1 MMRLPRIAVG
11 VCLGL
16 VIACSGND
24 TAKPPASSTPASST
38 STSVAST
45 TTTSSAPPGQMVVQV
60 FFLDQDAFNVGRP
73 PFVRPVDR
81 LVAAGA
87 PEQGALDAL
96 FAGPTADEGAG
107 GLRFVPSGASG
118 YTAFRLANGTAFVQ
132 LVGGCS
138 SGGSTFTIADEITA
152 TLRQFTG
159 VQDVKIL
166 DPDGGTEVPDEPGD
180 SIPFCLEP

>member
-1 MMRLPRIAVG
+1 MALSKITVG
-11 VCLGL
+11 LTLGL
-16 VIACSGND
+16 VVACTGAD
-24 TAKPPASSTPASST
+24 TAKPPTSSTASASSST
-38 STSVAST
+38 SII
-45 TTTSSAPPGQMVVQV
+45 TTTSTTIVPPGQLVVQV

-81 LVAAGA
+81 VVAAGA
-87 PEQGALDAL
+87 PEAAALDAL

-107 GLRFVPSGASG
+107 GLRFVASGASG
-118 YTAFRLANGTAFVQ
+118 HTGLRIADGTAFVQ

-152 TLRQFTG
+152 TLRQFSG

-166 DPDGGTEVPDEPGD
+166 DPNGGTEVPSEPGD